1 MGDVKLLDCTL
12 RDGGYYTNWQFDD
25 DLILAYMVAMRE
37 SKVERVEVGFR
48 MMPGEGLGPQA
59 RVGESHVIAASSSHV
74 PEFGV
79 MINAKDV
86 LNNSENCGAFI
97 NRFFCEAK
105 ESFLKFVRVAVQL
118 GDIDKCADLCR
129 HLSWLGYDV
138 ALNVMQC
145 DDLGKGVGS
154 SIASSVAEFGCVK
167 ILYFAD
173 SLGAMGPEDVGE
185 LITSAKRAWP
195 GELGFHAHDNQQEAV
210 WNCRAAMESGARWI
224 DGTVC
229 GMGRGAGNASTLPL
243 LMLLGK
249 KTDPVRK
256 LALSHFLPLQRAHGW
271 GYNEHYLTAA
281 EYKVH
286 PTYVQEMIALGCT
299 DEAIDKVL
307 VELRGHGRH
316 YSQERLANL
325 LCTRIT
331 RDLKKETV

>member
-12 RDGGYYTNWQFDD
+12 RDGGYYTNWRFDE
-25 DLILAYMVAMRE
+25 DLVKAYMSAMVAAQ
-37 SKVERVEVGFR
+37 VERVEIGFR
-48 MMPGEGLGPQA
+48 MPLLNAGPFA
-59 RVGESHVIAASSSHV
+59 NISDNHVLDLLSDDT
-74 PEFGV
+74 PELGV

-86 LNNSENCGAFI
+86 LASPDDCGAFI
-97 NRFFCEAK
+97 NRFFCEAE
-105 ESFLKFVRVAVQL
+105 ESCLTFVRVAAQL

-138 ALNVMQC
+138 VLNIMQC
-145 DDLGKGVGS
+145 DDLGKDVG
-154 SIASSVAEFGCVK
+154 ASVASTVAAFGCVK
-167 ILYFAD
+167 TLYFAD

-185 LITSAKRAWP
+185 LVTSAKRAWP

-210 WNCRAAMESGARWI
+210 WNCRAAMENGARWV

-249 KTDPVRK
+249 KTDPLRQ
-256 LALSHFLPLQRAHGW
+256 LALSHFIPLQKAHGW

-299 DEAIDKVL
+299 ANAIEKVL
-307 VELRGHGRH
+307 TDLRGHGRQ
-316 YSQERLANL
+316 YSQEKLANL
-325 LCTRIT
+325 LSSQIVK
-331 RDLKKETV
+331 DLKKEPV